1 MADIT
6 TSITGAEF
14 RDEINREL
22 MAYDESVM
30 MQPIYYYNHNVKQIL
45 TFESTG
51 DAGVTFTG
59 GAYNTTYY
67 KVGSSSR
74 GFTNLAGTQIMTV
87 SWASNINLATFN
99 NGMVSATSDFINIV
113 VYIGNT
119 IPSSINIEFSTNN
132 NGSSVDVE
140 ELQYVIPASSLIS
153 GYNFLSIAKSS
164 FSGLANWN
172 NIGYLRLF
180 YTGGDATT
188 DVYYD
193 CLHMQRKDPSV
204 NVANLFQRQ
213 INGAWTADFLLDG
226 GYWFIGYENNELIM
240 RDIKAGGGYRLAYS
254 VKTFQDFNMFATM
267 KVNSANQA
275 TGIAWYYNAGN
286 VIRVG
291 IDGNTLYIK
300 TLENSIDST
309 ISIPM
314 ATSPGDI
321 ITFYFIKNKSTITVI
336 AYNARTGNKL
346 SISKETTI
354 LYTNF
359 GTVGIYH
366 SLNNPT
372 TVYNFGVSKLLYV
385 PNSGNADTVG
395 GKLANNTANNLAIYD
410 NNGRVLD
417 SDKVDGYNAGNS
429 SGQVPISNGT
439 VCTNLNSDMVDGY
452 HANDTSSNIPIYNA
466 NKIISGG
473 ATTANGII
481 ETGIGSL
488 TVYKKVVSIGD
499 WNMDSTGSI
508 SVVHGLGSSW
518 NKVISIQV
526 MIITDMATS
535 LDPLTRSDGLSDPNL
550 LAGGV
555 YNIDNTDITLT
566 RRAGG
571 VFDSTS
577 YDSTSFNRGYVY
589 IEYTS

>member
-113 VYIGNT
+113 VYIDGT
-119 IPSSINIEFSTNN
+119 IPTNVFLEFSTNN
-132 NGSSVDVE
+132 NGSSIDINE
-140 ELQYVIPASSLIS
+140 FLYNFTSLSS
-153 GYNFLSIAKSS
+153 GYNYLSIAKSS
-164 FSGLANWN
+164 FAITGNPNWN
-172 NIGYLRLF
+172 SLGFLRLF
-180 YTGGDATT
+180 YYGGDATT
-188 DVYYD
+188 DIYYD
-193 CLHMQRKDPSV
+193 CLHMQRKDPGA
-204 NVANLFQRQ
+204 NVANPFQRQ
-213 INGAWTADFLLDG
+213 INGIWTADFLLDG

-254 VKTFQDFNMFATM
+254 VKTFQDFNVFATM

-314 ATSPGDI
+314 ATSPGDV
-321 ITFYFIKNKSTITVI
+321 ITFYFIKNKSTTTAIT
-336 AYNARTGNKL
+336 YNARTGNKL

-372 TVYNFGVSKLLYV
+372 TVYNFGASKLLYV
-385 PNSGNADTVG
+385 PNSGNSDTVG
-395 GKLANNTANNLAIYD
+395 GKLASNTANNLAIYD

-439 VCTNLNSDMVDGY
+439 ICTNLVSNTTAIMTLDNTILLEKLSEQITDSINPITVATIIVKHPGNYRFTYDSRISNGSY
-452 HANDTSSNIPIYNA
+452 SATVLLTINNIIYSQISEISTIYSTKSIDLYNFSAGTKIEVKLYSSNSIANAFIQNIRVRGILGIYPEN
-466 NKIISGG
+466 
-473 ATTANGII
+473 
-481 ETGIGSL
+481 
-488 TVYKKVVSIGD
+488 SI
-499 WNMDSTGSI
+499 
-508 SVVHGLGSSW
+508 V
-518 NKVISIQV
+518 
-526 MIITDMATS
+526 
-535 LDPLTRSDGLSDPNL
+535 
-550 LAGGV
+550 
-555 YNIDNTDITLT
+555 
-566 RRAGG
+566 
-571 VFDSTS
+571 
-577 YDSTSFNRGYVY
+577 
-589 IEYTS
+589 